1 MNHCSVLR
9 CRGGVLDAA
18 AGRRGR
24 NESRTA
30 LAVPFK
36 RSARWPAS
44 PCLASP
50 EIAVGDLDVTASADA
65 ATEAVTSVILVS
77 PAVPAQELG
86 VPAPSRR

>member
-1 MNHCSVLR
+1 MDHCSVLR
-9 CRGGVLDAA
+9 CHGGGIDAA
-18 AGRRGR
+18 AARRGR
-24 NESRTA
+24 NESHTA

-50 EIAVGDLDVTASADA
+50 EIAVGDLDVTASVDA
-65 ATEAVTSVILVS
+65 AMEADTSVILVS
-77 PAVPAQELG
+77 PAVPAQERG

>member
-1 MNHCSVLR
+1 
-9 CRGGVLDAA
+9 
-18 AGRRGR
+18 
-24 NESRTA
+24 

-36 RSARWPAS
+36 RPTRWPAS

-50 EIAVGDLDVTASADA
+50 EIAVGDLDVTASVDA
-65 ATEAVTSVILVS
+65 AMEAVTSVVLVS